1 MIRKGIPA
9 CFPLGRVVA
18 TPGVLETVPMNELMA
33 ALNRHEHLD
42 WGDLSP
48 EDLEF
53 NDYALTHGER
63 ILSAYHASDKT
74 KFWIIT
80 EANRA
85 VTTLLLPEEY

>member
-1 MIRKGIPA
+1 MIRKEIPT
-9 CFPLGRVVA
+9 CLPLGRVVA

-33 ALNRHEHLD
+33 ALNRHQNLD

-48 EDLEF
+48 GDLRA

-63 ILSAYHASDKT
+63 ILSAYRASDKT

-85 VTTLLLPEEY
+85 ATTLLLPEEY